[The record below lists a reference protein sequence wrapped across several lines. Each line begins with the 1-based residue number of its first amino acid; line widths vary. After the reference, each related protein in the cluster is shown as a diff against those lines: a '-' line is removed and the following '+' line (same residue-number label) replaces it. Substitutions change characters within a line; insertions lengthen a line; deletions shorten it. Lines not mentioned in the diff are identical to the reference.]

1 VRGQDR
7 LRPVLSHL
15 KPRLDLTKVGGVP
28 RLRYDLVVPD
38 TPPTDCPER
47 QRPLRQQPKEDRCE
61 IKRHAILD
69 MILLLIAI
77 GAMSTA
83 RYW

>member
-1 VRGQDR
+1 MRGQDR

-15 KPRLDLTKVGGVP
+15 KPPLDLTKVGGVP
-28 RLRYDLVVPD
+28 RLRYDMLVPD
-38 TPPTDCPER
+38 TPPLTAR
-47 QRPLRQQPKEDRCE
+47 TQRPLRQQPKEDRCE
-61 IKRHAILD
+61 IKRHAIID

-83 RYW
+83 RYR